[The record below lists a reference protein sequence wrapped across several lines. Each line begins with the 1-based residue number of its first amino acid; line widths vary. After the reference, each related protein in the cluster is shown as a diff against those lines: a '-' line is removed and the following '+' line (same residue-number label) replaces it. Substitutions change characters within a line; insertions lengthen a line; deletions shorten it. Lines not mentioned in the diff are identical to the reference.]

1 MQFSIKFPLV
11 LVAAAA
17 VVLSCSRESAYG
29 DAGKNEDLPGVV
41 GMCYD
46 DGSSTSTALAVY
58 WDPRPAMRR
67 GATSFTIQLVRRL
80 GESAGNVYDA
90 EFSRTF
96 ATSDSDTPGA
106 VIFEG
111 LETESR
117 YYVRGRA
124 NYPGGRFSDWTYLY
138 GEYSKDPAVVM
149 VGTGIFDGP
158 VTDATG
164 AYSKLIRATEST
176 LSFAFSSTEW
186 EHISTDLKQSYNIEL
201 FRDEACTDLFVSWII
216 DPVATA
222 GVFSMNFPPRFIFS
236 GLESD
241 TDYWFRVTDESDSEN
256 IMVSEP
262 LKAHTEPS
270 RVVVSGSGTV
280 AAGEV
285 ALFEDF
291 SELVYYGSI
300 LDGEN
305 AAGFNT
311 ASRGNLAGIY
321 PATGVNPTTVNKQFV
336 TGCGNEGRLFDTMQN
351 PLKTT
356 RLDTWGWCNENGVI
370 GALCHRCAVLKLG
383 NASYTASIV
392 TPELGNLSGTAT
404 VEVSFKAQLVDP
416 DNDQPHLLVEA
427 LDNATYNSTSREVTR
442 DPAHTVSKPVEVE
455 KKMEM
460 KTYSVTL
467 ENVGPGTRIAI
478 GGDPSLKAGK
488 YIRVFVDDIQVKVVS
503 YN

>member
-1 MQFSIKFPLV
+1 MHFSIKFPLV

>member
-67 GATSFTIQLVRRL
+67 GAASFTIQLVRRL

-124 NYPGGRFSDWTYLY
+124 NYPGGRFSGWTYLY

-442 DPAHTVSKPVEVE
+442 DPAYTVSKPVEVE